1 MALDFIIKIDRTAA
15 DHQNDFNQL
24 RPTGYR
30 PISLSVY
37 QPGNP
42 LYAAVWLRQA
52 GPDWSAVHNTDA
64 AGYQNAFN
72 TAAAAGYD
80 PVILSVAGPAT
91 SATFA
96 GVFEQSPGGVPLTRF
111 GLSLSDIQSIN
122 QQAQANGWIMTSG
135 AIYGDSGNPQF
146 AGIWPTNDSGVAWN
160 AEGFIDD
167 FNGYQA
173 RFDAQ
178 VSGFARPVYVTLS
191 DYGRYLSIFTDDT
204 LGPFIGRHGLSRSDL
219 DASIASFGALGF
231 MPVCLQGGGSG
242 ANIQYAAIFALQ
254 TQPLTPQFTVSAPA
268 YVPSIDDAAQGM
280 LESSKIRGMSIA
292 VVDGTR
298 LVYTAGYTLA
308 EPGYPAVLP
317 TTMFRMASCSK
328 VVTALAIQQ
337 LIESNLV
344 SLTDTLQSD
353 LGLSPPPGRQVDFGF
368 AGVKLQETLEFHSG
382 LPGGLPADTDVQA
395 AFNSNLPVTGAEVA
409 SVVCS
414 DPLADPNK
422 GMAYSNL
429 GYFMLGLVVAI
440 RRGVPFIDAVRQ
452 TIFTPLGVDRIR
464 LSSPLLSTTYPDEA
478 RYHRLAFFQSGGEQR
493 AGLWLGTSVMSN
505 DQPMVP
511 GMYGD
516 RNLWNEDA
524 DGGLSTSAVDYARM
538 IAALNVSA
546 NNPILSRAS
555 LNSMLQL
562 ATDNYNAHAT
572 ATDRR
577 AGYGFDSMGKDGQG
591 RFTGFKGGY
600 LFSSQNGLYF
610 TLDGTS
616 LILNLNGTNVDFS
629 PVANAVFSLDWSKTG
644 DLFPAFGMEPL
655 EPPIIVPIRPP
666 VPIKA
671 PRLPKI
677 PKLPFKPGLV

>member
-1 MALDFIIKIDRTAA
+1 MALDFVVKVDRTAA

-24 RPTGYR
+24 RPNGYR
-30 PISLSVY
+30 LISLSVY
-37 QPGNP
+37 QPGSP

-72 TAAAAGYD
+72 NAAAAGYH
-80 PVILSVAGPAT
+80 PVILSATGPAN

-96 GVFEQSPGGVPLTRF
+96 GVFEQRSGPVPFTRF
-111 GLSLSDIQSIN
+111 ALSLADIQSIN
-122 QQAQANGWIMTSG
+122 QQAQASGWIMISG

-160 AEGFIDD
+160 AEGFFDD

-178 VSGFARPVYVTLS
+178 VSGFARPAYVTLS
-191 DYGRYLSIFTDDT
+191 DFGGYLSIFTDDN
-204 LGPFIGRHGLSRSDL
+204 LGPFVARHGLTRSDL
-219 DASIASFGALGF
+219 DTTLASFGSLGF
-231 MPVCLQGGGSG
+231 MPVCLQAGGSG
-242 ANIQYAAIFALQ
+242 GDIRYAVILALQ
-254 TQPLTPQFTVSAPA
+254 NQPLTRQFTVAAPT
-268 YVPSIDDAAQGM
+268 YVQSIDDAARGM

-328 VVTALAIQQ
+328 VITALAIQQ
-337 LIESNLV
+337 LIESNLL
-344 SLTDTLQSD
+344 SLSDTLQSD
-353 LGLSPPPGRQVDFGF
+353 LGLSAPPGRHVDFGF
-368 AGVKLQETLEFHSG
+368 AGVKLQETIEFHSG
-382 LPGGLPADTDVQA
+382 LASGLPADTDVQA
-395 AFNSNLPVTGAEVA
+395 AFSASLPVTDAQVA

-414 DPLADPNK
+414 NPLADPNK

-429 GYFMLGLVVAI
+429 GYFLLGLVVAI
-440 RRGVPFIDAVRQ
+440 RRGVPFIDAVRKM
-452 TIFTPLGVDRIR
+452 IFAPIGVDRIR
-464 LSSPLLSTTYPDEA
+464 LSSPLLATAYADEA
-478 RYHRLAFFQSGGEQR
+478 RYHRLALFQSGGEQR
-493 AGLWLGTSVMSN
+493 SGLWLGRSVMSN

-516 RNLWNEDA
+516 RNLWNEGA
-524 DGGLSTSAVDYARM
+524 DGGLSTSAVDYARL
-538 IAALNVSA
+538 IAALNVST

-562 ATDNYNAHAT
+562 AKANYDAHTT
-572 ATDRR
+572 ASDRR
-577 AGYGFDSMGKDGQG
+577 AGYGFDSMTKDNLG

-616 LILNLNGTNVDFS
+616 LIMNLNGTNVDFS

-644 DLFPAFGMEPL
+644 DLFPQFGMPSFEPL
-655 EPPIIVPIRPP
+655 IGIPIRPP
-666 VPIKA
+666 VPIKV
-671 PRLPKI
+671 
-677 PKLPFKPGLV
+677 PKLPTVPKLPIEFP